1 MKRMLQRFTGTLAS
15 LALALATMPVRVNA
29 QVSPDIVGTA
39 TPAILATTVAGFP
52 SCIAWRPTGVC
63 FYQHCTIVGCS
74 IRTSIKVSHYVPDAI
89 VSTYADPLNHP
100 WTDVGKPFS
109 SVLSGAGSTLI
120 RSPLDASANTAS
132 DTKAKKIATVKAA
145 DAIGNPLANLAALA
159 SGSGEAAMPASVGIP
174 DAQELMKFPGQEL
187 PRILSLWATV
197 PVTLMNTMARDAM
210 ALAQNPGS
218 LLSSITSLPGSFAGL
233 GSMGSGSMPGGS
245 SSSNGGGGG
254 SGMSPGD
261 LQSLVQSLGGGEGGD
276 LFCPGGT
283 QPFNVYYH
291 SDLDS
296 WFWRSM
302 FPVDLLYPQSWIPGF
317 SEVGNLVTQNTW
329 GNIYPRTGELV
340 QTHPAKASAAL
351 SARVHSIIS
360 QEAQAHIYKKLQTP
374 GGFVYFARFADPKW
388 QPVFPLPEPGCI
400 TFGDPDIVGPLAARD
415 FKTSSTNGYIW
426 NLWTRYECCRSRGA
440 FLFSIP

>member
-15 LALALATMPVRVNA
+15 LALALATIPVRVNA

-63 FYQHCTIVGCS
+63 FFLHCTIVGCS

-276 LFCPGGT
+276 
-283 QPFNVYYH
+283 
-291 SDLDS
+291 
-296 WFWRSM
+296 R
-302 FPVDLLYPQSWIPGF
+302 I
-317 SEVGNLVTQNTW
+317 
-329 GNIYPRTGELV
+329 
-340 QTHPAKASAAL
+340 
-351 SARVHSIIS
+351 
-360 QEAQAHIYKKLQTP
+360 
-374 GGFVYFARFADPKW
+374 
-388 QPVFPLPEPGCI
+388 
-400 TFGDPDIVGPLAARD
+400 
-415 FKTSSTNGYIW
+415 
-426 NLWTRYECCRSRGA
+426 
-440 FLFSIP
+440 